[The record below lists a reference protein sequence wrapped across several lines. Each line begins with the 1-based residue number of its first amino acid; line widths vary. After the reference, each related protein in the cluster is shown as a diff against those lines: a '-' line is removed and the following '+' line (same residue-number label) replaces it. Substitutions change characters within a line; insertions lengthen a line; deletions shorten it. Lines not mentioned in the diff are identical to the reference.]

1 METSP
6 NWILQISYQ
15 LISYKCFQVS
25 SNYGRVMERI
35 ECCGEMNRY
44 KMGSALVLRKIC
56 QNTGFFWPVSSLIR
70 TDSQILFL
78 YEKMRARKN
87 NIFWHFLRSQI
98 YKKDFNECCIVN
110 IISSIVNMT
119 TFNILQE
126 LWSFIW
132 R

>member
-6 NWILQISYQ
+6 NWTLQISYQ

-56 QNTGFFWPVSSLIR
+56 ENTGFFDPYLLLLGQIRRFCFHIGKCETEKITYSGIFYAVSNL
-70 TDSQILFL
+70 
-78 YEKMRARKN
+78 
-87 NIFWHFLRSQI
+87 
-98 YKKDFNECCIVN
+98 
-110 IISSIVNMT
+110 
-119 TFNILQE
+119 
-126 LWSFIW
+126 
-132 R
+132 